1 MSDDASARWLPS
13 RLASAALALALLASS
28 PFWAPLFLRRM
39 AFFRLRRVE
48 IVGTRYL
55 SPSDILARLHVDTMA
70 SVWDPTAPL
79 ERRVAAHP
87 QIRAVTIQRKLPGT
101 LVVDVVERIPV
112 ALIATPNGFQAYDER
127 GVALPIDPAR
137 ILIDAPVAAQRDRV
151 LFRLLA
157 AMRSDAPTLY
167 GRVSEIRRVG
177 PEELVLQLTSELVRA
192 MKDVTVDRLAEIEPV
207 ETDLARRRLRATEI
221 DLRYRDQV
229 IARLP

>member
-1 MSDDASARWLPS
+1 MSDDRPALRLPW
-13 RLASAALALALLASS
+13 RLALVGLTVALLASS

-48 IVGTRYL
+48 IVGARYL
-55 SPSDILARLHVDTMA
+55 SPSDVLACLHVDTMA
-70 SVWDPTAPL
+70 SVWDPKAPL

-87 QIRAVTIQRKLPGT
+87 QVRAVTIHRKLPGT
-101 LVVDVVERIPV
+101 LVVDVVERIPI
-112 ALIATPNGFQAYDER
+112 ALIATPSGFQAYDER
-127 GVALPIDPAR
+127 GVALPIDPAHT
-137 ILIDAPVAAQRDRV
+137 LVDAPVAGQRDRI

-167 GRVSEIRRVG
+167 GQVSEIRRVG
-177 PEELVLQLTSELVRA
+177 PEELVLQLTSEPVRT
-192 MKDVTVDRLAEIEPV
+192 MKDVTLDRLGEIEPV
-207 ETDLARRRLRATEI
+207 ENDLARRRLRATEI